1 MGVGDACGIIIVVY
15 LQSGIHSFQKSS
27 EYINN
32 ML

>member
-1 MGVGDACGIIIVVY
+1 MGVGDACGIIVVY
-15 LQSGIHSFQKSS
+15 LQSGIHSFQKSL